1 MGVGGPWRVSMDEL
15 MDKNLPYFVGGNLG
29 PDLQNILRQSYDY
42 LTIMPKLRPTYEGR
56 LIYKTSYEGRKAVL
70 CLHRVTVCKM
80 LTNYS
85 WLAISEN
92 KQDLLLLLFQISI
105 GDLPKKY
112 TFKYMPVRLNLN
124 HL

>member
-1 MGVGGPWRVSMDEL
+1 VGVGGPWRVSMDEL

-70 CLHRVTVCKM
+70 CLHRGTVWKM

-85 WLAISEN
+85 WLAVSEN
-92 KQDLLLLLFQISI
+92 KQDLSFYCS
-105 GDLPKKY
+105 Y
-112 TFKYMPVRLNLN
+112 FKFR
-124 HL
+124 